1 MRRRPS
7 PSRFRVAALVMLA
20 AACAAGPGHAVERPD
35 EYAIKAAYLLNF
47 ARFVAWPPGTE
58 CDALRIIVV
67 GDDPFG
73 DDLDRVLAGKRVSG
87 RPVAASRWPRMRDP
101 EPCSVIFV
109 ASSERADKALESV
122 RARPVLTV
130 GESREFLE
138 HGGAIALVLER
149 GRVRFDVNA
158 RAVSE
163 AGLWLDG
170 RLLGLARTVDGGNG
184 R

>member
-1 MRRRPS
+1 
-7 PSRFRVAALVMLA
+7 VVLA
-20 AACAAGPGHAVERPD
+20 AACAAASGRAVERPD

-47 ARFVAWPPGTE
+47 ARFVAWPAGTD
-58 CDALRIIVV
+58 CDTLRIVVV

-138 HGGAIALVLER
+138 HGGAIALVLEH

-158 RAVSE
+158 RAVTE
-163 AGLWLDG
+163 AGLWLDA
-170 RLLGLARTVDGGNG
+170 RLLGLARTVGGGNG

>member
-1 MRRRPS
+1 MRRSAP
-7 PSRFRVAALVMLA
+7 PSRFRVPALVVLA
-20 AACAAGPGHAVERPD
+20 AACAAGPGHAAEKPD
-35 EYAIKAAYLLNF
+35 EYAIKAAYLFNF
-47 ARFVAWPPGTE
+47 ARFVAWPAGTH
-58 CDALRIIVV
+58 CDALRIVVV

-73 DDLDRVLAGKRVSG
+73 DELDRVLADKRVSG
-87 RPVAASRWPRMRDP
+87 LPLAATRWPRMRDP

-109 ASSERADKALESV
+109 ASSERADKILESV

-130 GESREFLE
+130 GESREFLDN
-138 HGGAIALVLER
+138 GGAIALVLER

-163 AGLWLDG
+163 AGLWLDS
-170 RLLGLARTVDGGNG
+170 RLLGLARTVEGGTG